1 MFTPKDIQTG
11 LLDDP
16 EVLRYKDPEW
26 WIVRDISGHSILSN
40 QRKPIISFKECE
52 DCNGLKQYDTLQEGV
67 NHVRSK
73 HFQWPTNSSFESD
86 SNSLAPWLRS
96 DKQYY
101 RDHRLDLYTF
111 YLELLLEPIS
121 VVFRKSKEIWDG
133 VACDH
138 TSMASDMM
146 LPQSLV
152 SAFESAV
159 LLLVCTARS
168 FSVINR
174 CSDPMN
180 QQLLLSAPKARK
192 DRELLKSIGRDLHQI
207 GHNAKVFIGKAEQ
220 DIMLMAHTDVDT
232 DTVSY
237 ESVGPEYILATI
249 MTGLFNRA
257 VHKDESI
264 DSMYGSFYR
273 RLVSTNSIHVRLVV

>member
-1 MFTPKDIQTG
+1 MPTPKDIQTG
-11 LLDDP
+11 LQNDP
-16 EVLRYKDPEW
+16 EALLYKDPEW
-26 WIVRDISGHSILSN
+26 WVVRDISGHSILSN
-40 QRKPIISFKECE
+40 QRKAIISFEECE
-52 DCNGLKQYDTLQEGV
+52 DCNGLKLYNTLQEGV
-67 NHVRSK
+67 NHVREK
-73 HFQWPTNSSFESD
+73 HFQWSTNSSSESD
-86 SNSLAPWLRS
+86 SDSLASWLRS

-101 RDHRLDLYTF
+101 RDHRLDLYKF

-133 VACDH
+133 VASDH
-138 TSMASDMM
+138 NSMALDMM
-146 LPQSLV
+146 LPQSLI

-159 LLLVCTARS
+159 LLLTSTARS

-174 CSDPMN
+174 CSDPMK
-180 QQLLLSAPKARK
+180 QQLLARAPKARK
-192 DRELLKSIGRDLHQI
+192 DRELLKSISKDLHQI
-207 GHNAKVFIGKAEQ
+207 GHHAKVFISKAEQ

-249 MTGLFNRA
+249 MTGLFTRA

-264 DSMYGSFYR
+264 DSMYSAFYR
-273 RLVSTNSIHVRLVV
+273 KLVSTNSIYVHLII